1 VNQAIV
7 RARDQGR
14 IFRDLCR
21 IAVAHGL
28 YQAAWVGIVEP
39 GSSRLR
45 CEAIAGL
52 PDEPPSWLDQALQ
65 TPVYQEEVVC
75 NNLMD
80 SGCRLPWR
88 TQAASHGY
96 GSAAILPIVAEGK
109 PVGALALCAAA
120 SGAFDRENLELLREI
135 TVDVGFSLEN
145 LHRDALRRQ
154 AEQALQDSEERFRQ
168 MADNIHEVF
177 WMADAGSGKLLYV
190 SPAYERLWGQS
201 HEIALS
207 AAGALEFLH
216 PGDREIAARVSRTLL
231 AHQAHQY
238 EFHLMRRDGSTRWIL
253 NRAFPVPDTSGR
265 VYRFAGI
272 ASDVTERKEAAVA
285 LQAHVEQHRALA
297 ELGQRAIENTSL
309 ETFLAATVSRMAEVL
324 RVECCKVLELLP
336 GGQGL
341 LLRAGV
347 GWKEGAVGNLRIP
360 SNANSQAGY
369 TLLSSKPVIVTDFH
383 HETRF
388 LIPDLLRDH
397 NILSGI
403 SVVIGDPQNPFGV
416 LGAHSTRPRLFTE
429 DDVHFLQSVA
439 SLLAAT
445 IRRKQ
450 AEDEIQRLNQD
461 LELRVL
467 DRTEELA
474 RLNRELDA
482 RNQEVE
488 RANRLKS
495 EFLATMSHELR
506 TPLNSVI
513 GFTQLLTRQKAGPLN
528 NKQEEFLK
536 YIDDAARHLLQ
547 LINDILD
554 VSRIEAG
561 RIELNPEHFEIVE
574 SLDEVL
580 SVIRPLAGLKHLELA
595 AVVPSGV
602 HVFADRIRFKQ
613 VLYNLL
619 SNAVKFTPEGGRVWI
634 ECAAEEMG
642 IRLVVADTGVGI
654 PLEEQEAIFDQFHQV
669 GVSSKGVREGAG
681 LGLSITRRLVELH
694 QGKIAVES
702 RPGAGSRF
710 SLTFPKPSTAKRGS
724 P

>member
-1 VNQAIV
+1 MNQAIV